1 MFKSTALSIY
11 HFQQNLKMI
20 ISEGGKGDAI
30 FVVSVVVPIVVV
42 LLDELIDD
50 IGNFWFQK

>member
-1 MFKSTALSIY
+1 
-11 HFQQNLKMI
+11 MI

-50 IGNFWFQK
+50 IGNFCFQK